1 MDFYSDPLDILTEQF
16 NTLPGIGKKTA
27 MRLAYFVLTQNE
39 SYAREFS
46 DALLKAKKSA
56 KYCKICSNLCGDD
69 ICSLCSDEK
78 RNKKIIMVVKSPKD
92 VIALEKSH
100 EYKGVYHVLHG
111 VISPMDGIGPDN
123 IKIRELLERVN
134 QDRDIEVVLALSPT
148 IEGDATAMYIAGLV
162 KPLGVRVTRIAQGLP
177 MGSDLEYADEATLL
191 MAYNDRREM

>member
-1 MDFYSDPLDILTEQF
+1 MDFYNDPLDILAEQF

-39 SYAREFS
+39 SYVENFS
-46 DALLKAKKSA
+46 DALTKAKKSA
-56 KYCKICSNLCGDD
+56 KYCKVCSNLCGDD

-78 RNKKIIMVVKSPKD
+78 RNKNIIMVVKSPKD

-134 QDRDIEVVLALSPT
+134 ENRDIEVVLALSPT

-162 KPLGVRVTRIAQGLP
+162 KPLGVKVTRIAQGLP

-191 MAYNDRREM
+191 TAYNERREM

>member
-1 MDFYSDPLDILTEQF
+1 MDFYNDPLDILAEQF

-39 SYAREFS
+39 SYVENFS
-46 DALLKAKKSA
+46 DALTKAKKSA
-56 KYCKICSNLCGDD
+56 KYCKVCSNLCGDD

-78 RNKKIIMVVKSPKD
+78 RNKNIIMVVKSPKD

-134 QDRDIEVVLALSPT
+134 ENKDVEVVLALSPT

-162 KPLGVRVTRIAQGLP
+162 KPLGVKVTRIAQGLP

-191 MAYNDRREM
+191 TAYNERREM

>member
-1 MDFYSDPLDILTEQF
+1 MDFYNEPLEVLAEQF

-39 SYAREFS
+39 NYVENFS
-46 DALLKAKKSA
+46 DALKKAKKSA
-56 KYCKICSNLCGDD
+56 KYCKVCSNLCGEE

-78 RNKKIIMVVKSPKD
+78 RNKNIIMVVKSPKD

-134 QDRDIEVVLALSPT
+134 ENKDIEVVLALSPT

-162 KPLGVRVTRIAQGLP
+162 KPLGVKVTRIAQGLP

-191 MAYNDRREM
+191 TAYNERREM

>member
-1 MDFYSDPLDILTEQF
+1 MDFYNEPLDVLAEQF

-39 SYAREFS
+39 NYVENFS
-46 DALLKAKKSA
+46 NTLIKAKKSA
-56 KYCKICSNLCGDD
+56 KYCKVCSNLCGEE

-134 QDRDIEVVLALSPT
+134 ENKDIEVVLALSPT

-162 KPLGVRVTRIAQGLP
+162 KPLGVKVTRIAQGLP

-191 MAYNDRREM
+191 TAYNERREL

>member
-1 MDFYSDPLDILTEQF
+1 MDFYNEPLEVLTEQF

-39 SYAREFS
+39 NYVENFS
-46 DALLKAKKSA
+46 DALKKAKKSA
-56 KYCKICSNLCGDD
+56 KYCKVCSNLCGEE

-78 RNKKIIMVVKSPKD
+78 RNKNIIMVVKSPKD

-134 QDRDIEVVLALSPT
+134 ENKDIEVVLALSPT

-162 KPLGVRVTRIAQGLP
+162 KPLGVKVTRIAQGLP

-191 MAYNDRREM
+191 TAYNERREM